1 MNHTAQHTKTHAQDS
16 SVQLAI
22 SGATCASCVSSI
34 EKALSNVEGVTS
46 ASMNLA
52 DHTAYVEGGAPTQ
65 ALTQAVEAI
74 GYGATLIEE
83 NDDVDAQRD
92 EQEQKYY
99 RQLIRDMII
108 ALGLGVPLMLWGL
121 LGGTMM
127 VTPGSASQ
135 WGWLV
140 AGLLTLAVLATAGR
154 RFFVGAWKAFIHHN
168 ANMDTLIAVG
178 TGTAWLYSMAVVL
191 APSVL
196 PEAARHVYFEASSM
210 IIGLINLGL
219 ALEVRARG
227 KASQAIKR
235 LLDLRAKTARV
246 IDEHG
251 NENDVPFEKIQL
263 GDHIRVRPGEKIA
276 VDGEVVSG
284 SSFVDESM
292 LTGEPLPVRKEK
304 DTLVSAGTLNQQGTL
319 TFRATRVGKD
329 TALAQIIALVKSA
342 QGSRPPIGRLADKI
356 SAVFVPSVIIIAI
369 IAAMIWFNVGP
380 DPRGVY
386 ALIALTTVLIIA
398 CPCALGLATP
408 MSIMVGIG
416 KAAEAG
422 ILIREGEALQKA
434 ANISVIALDKTG
446 TITEGKPSVT
456 QIITFG
462 ETDENTALALAAA
475 LEQGSE
481 HPLAN
486 AVVNSAKEKNLTLPG
501 ATHFES
507 ANGKGVS
514 ATINNEQVVIGNL
527 RWLEELGIN
536 TSACNDA
543 TTRITSDAG
552 TPLYLARNNTVL
564 AVIGVTDKIKVDAR
578 DAIAR
583 MHQLGLKVVM
593 ITGDIQSTAK
603 AIAREAGIDDVIAE
617 VLPADKAQKV
627 KALRSGNQIV
637 AMVGDGINDAPALA
651 EADVGFAIGT
661 GTDIA
666 IESAGITLMRGSLHG
681 VVDAIEI
688 SSATVKNIKENLAG
702 AFLYNLLGVP
712 IAAGVLYPF
721 TGLLLSPVLAG
732 AAMSLS
738 SVTVVANA
746 NRLRLFKA
754 HKHPSNTTRSD
765 A

>member
-135 WGWLV
+135 WGWLA
-140 AGLLTLAVLATAGR
+140 AGLLTLAVLASAGR
-154 RFFVGAWKAFIHHN
+154 RFFVGAWKAFTHHN

-251 NENDVPFEKIQL
+251 NENDVPVEKIQL
-263 GDHIRVRPGEKIA
+263 DDHIRVRPGEKIA

-304 DTLVSAGTLNQQGTL
+304 DTVVSAGTLNQQGTL

-369 IAAMIWFNVGP
+369 VAAMIWFNVGP

-486 AVVNSAKEKNLTLPG
+486 AVVNSAKEKNLTLPE

-536 TSACNDA
+536 TSTCNDA

-552 TPLYLARNNTVL
+552 TPLYLARNNTVI
-564 AVIGVTDKIKVDAR
+564 AVIGVTDRIKVDAR

-702 AFLYNLLGVP
+702 AFLYNVLGVP